1 MPISTAK
8 CLWGVDLSKAV
19 SATISAAYPALG
31 VSEIVTTVSQ
41 VKGEFFK
48 VSAAGFHFSAPVITM
63 NLKQAPRVATK
74 KTITCVK
81 GKQSKKVT
89 AISPRCRAGYKKK

>member
-19 SATISAAYPALG
+19 SATISAAYPELG

-63 NLKQAPRVATK
+63 NLKQAPIAATK

-81 GKQSKKVT
+81 GKQTKKVT
-89 AISPRCRAGYKKK
+89 AISPKCPAGYKKK